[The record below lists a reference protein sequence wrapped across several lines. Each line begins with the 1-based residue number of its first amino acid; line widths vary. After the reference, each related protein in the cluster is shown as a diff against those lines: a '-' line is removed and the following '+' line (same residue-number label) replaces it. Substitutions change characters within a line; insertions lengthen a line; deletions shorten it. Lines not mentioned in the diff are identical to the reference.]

1 MNRFKNILINGK
13 HGKPVVADMFF
24 NGNKDP
30 MPVIIF
36 AHGFKGFK
44 DWGPYDMIAE

>member
-36 AHGFKGFK
+36 LTCPPLQLA
-44 DWGPYDMIAE
+44 